1 MSAFGPRP
9 GECGASS
16 RPASS
21 LHLVFTAQHRVMSDD
36 GRPVIDRAFFP
47 ELMKKGT
54 IEPRDV
60 AYALN
65 GAAQKRRKSEVR

>member
-1 MSAFGPRP
+1 
-9 GECGASS
+9 
-16 RPASS
+16 
-21 LHLVFTAQHRVMSDD
+21 MSDD